1 MTDVRVQ
8 YSNLNYSFVVFQDK
22 YRSVCQIVTESEKKN
37 IYKSFKKIKS
47 FIYEYLNYVRELQIR
62 DQIVNALDRINKDI
76 MDDTNYINLSKS
88 KQLNDIIEFNH
99 RYYNYLIRMFRVLGI
114 FGDDL
119 GSTFMPTKSNK
130 IQLFSFS
137 NNNPF
142 FEHFTFYKSTL
153 SDKIG
158 DFNIFDFKT
167 SFDYILGFY
176 YAYYTF
182 IDAGSRVLI
191 DRVFTNIL
199 GVILDPQILSL
210 IIRGWKNISKD
221 EKIFIRDIDNKL
233 HDGLLN
239 IMFRFNYSYSQ
250 YGIMPRIENKIT
262 IDRTTI

>member
-1 MTDVRVQ
+1 
-8 YSNLNYSFVVFQDK
+8 
-22 YRSVCQIVTESEKKN
+22 
-37 IYKSFKKIKS
+37 
-47 FIYEYLNYVRELQIR
+47 
-62 DQIVNALDRINKDI
+62 
-76 MDDTNYINLSKS
+76 
-88 KQLNDIIEFNH
+88 
-99 RYYNYLIRMFRVLGI
+99 VLGI

-153 SDKIG
+153 SDKIS

-199 GVILDPQILSL
+199 GIILDHQILSL
-210 IIRGWKNISKD
+210 VIRGWKNLTKEEKLFIKD
-221 EKIFIRDIDNKL
+221 KDNVL
-233 HDGLLN
+233 HDALLN
-239 IMFRFNYSYSQ
+239 IMFRFSYSYSQ
-250 YGIMPRIENKIT
+250 YGIMPRIENKVT

>member
-1 MTDVRVQ
+1 MTDVKVVFA
-8 YSNLNYSFVVFQDK
+8 NLNYEFVVFQEK
-22 YRSVCQIVTESEKKN
+22 YKNVCQRVTESEKKN

-47 FIYEYLNYVRELQIR
+47 FIYEYLNYVREIPIRNQIT
-62 DQIVNALDRINKDI
+62 NALERINRDI
-76 MDDTNYINLSKS
+76 MNDVDYIKLSKS
-88 KQLNDIIEFNH
+88 KQLDDIIDFNH
-99 RYYNYLIRMFRVLGI
+99 KYYNYLVRMFRVLGI

-119 GSTFMPTKSNK
+119 GSTFMPTKNNREK
-130 IQLFSFS
+130 LFRY
-137 NNNPF
+137 NNTNPF

-153 SDKIG
+153 SDKIS

-191 DRVFTNIL
+191 DKVFTNIL
-199 GVILDPQILSL
+199 GVILDHRILSL
-210 IIRGWKNISKD
+210 IIRGWKNLSK
-221 EKIFIRDIDNKL
+221 EERLFIKDKDNKL
-233 HDGLLN
+233 HDALLN

-250 YGIMPRIENKIT
+250 YGIMPRIESKVT

>member
-1 MTDVRVQ
+1 MTDIKVIFA
-8 YSNLNYSFVVFQDK
+8 NLNYTFVVFQEK
-22 YRSVCQIVTESEKKN
+22 YKNVCQIVSESEKKN

-47 FIYEYLNYVRELQIR
+47 FIYEYLNYVREVQTREQI
-62 DQIVNALDRINKDI
+62 INALDRINRDI
-76 MDDTNYINLSKS
+76 MKDTEYIKLSKS

-99 RYYNYLIRMFRVLGI
+99 AYYNYLVRMFRVLGV

-137 NNNPF
+137 NANPF

-153 SDKIG
+153 SDKIS
-158 DFNIFDFKT
+158 DFNVFDFKT

-182 IDAGSRVLI
+182 IDDGSRLMI

-199 GVILDPQILSL
+199 GIILDPHILSL
-210 IIRGWKNISKD
+210 IIRGWKNLQRD
-221 EKIFIRDIDNKL
+221 EKLFIKDMDNKL
-233 HDGLLN
+233 HDALLN
-239 IMFRFNYSYSQ
+239 IVFRFNYSYSQ